1 MRVLFTALA
10 MFAVACATPQA
21 TNAQPQQAPAAQA
34 QQFVLDPAHTQVAF
48 SIERF
53 GFNYVLGRFDTIA
66 GSVNLDQANPE
77 RSSVTATI
85 QTASVSSGNATRDE
99 HLRAERW
106 LNAAQFPTMEFR
118 STAVRHTGAQTAEVT
133 GDLTLHGVTAPVTLT
148 VTLNQVGRSPSNGA
162 QAAGF
167 SATGTLSRAA
177 FGITTAANLIGDEVR
192 ITIEALGQAATAP
205 AAN

>member
-1 MRVLFTALA
+1 MRVLFSALA
-10 MFAVACATPQA
+10 MFAVACATPAATQA
-21 TNAQPQQAPAAQA
+21 QPAAQA
-34 QQFVLDPAHTQVAF
+34 TQYVLDGAHTQVAF

-106 LNAAQFPTMEFR
+106 LNVAQFPTMEFR
-118 STAVRHTGAQTAEVT
+118 STSVRRTGESTAEVV
-133 GDLTLHGVTAPVTLT
+133 GDLTLRGVTAPVTLT
-148 VTLNQVGRSPSNGA
+148 VTLNQIGRSPSNGA

-167 SATGTLSRAA
+167 SATGTISRAA
-177 FGITTAANLIGDEVR
+177 FGLTTAANLIGDEVR
-192 ITIEALGQAATAP
+192 ITIEALGQAAAAP
-205 AAN
+205 AN

>member
-1 MRVLFTALA
+1 MRVLFSALA
-10 MFAVACATPQA
+10 MFAVACATPAA
-21 TNAQPQQAPAAQA
+21 TQAQPQQAPAAQA
-34 QQFVLDPAHTQVAF
+34 TQYTLDGAHTQVAF

-106 LNAAQFPTMEFR
+106 LNVAQIPTMEFR
-118 STAVRHTGAQTAEVT
+118 STSVRRTGESTAEVV
-133 GDLTLHGVTAPVTLT
+133 GDLTLRGVTAPVTLN
-148 VTLNQVGRSPSNGA
+148 VTLNQIGRSPSNGA

-167 SATGTLSRAA
+167 SATGTISRAA
-177 FGITTAANLIGDEVR
+177 FGLTTAANLIGDEVR

-205 AAN
+205 AN